1 MEVEKWWVFAAT
13 VDSYLMAA
21 KWMVFQEISKKRK
34 RKIPR
39 LESFRKAAFP

>member
-21 KWMVFQEISKKRK
+21 KWMVSMDWGYGEDWSSGGGQRVVY
-34 RKIPR
+34 
-39 LESFRKAAFP
+39 L